1 MAFNRNCPGSGSFKN
16 PLPES
21 IQCIS
26 CGNEIEIWSDE
37 MKVRCRKCGTI
48 NYKDRNLTCVEWCK
62 FAKECLGP
70 ELYSKLMEEK
80 NGITA
85 KEEAAKKKG
94 AYFLLRNTN
103 DLRTKETESEV
114 AADIMETENIEEEAI
129 KKYSSL
135 NPSFFNKLL
144 PQIMNAFSTEK
155 QEGETSESFVRRL
168 MDETQKIFK
177 I

>member
-1 MAFNRNCPGSGSFKN
+1 MAFNRDCPGSGSFKN

-85 KEEAAKKKG
+85 KEEAAKKNAELAATAAEKG
-94 AYFLLRNTN
+94 A
-103 DLRTKETESEV
+103 
-114 AADIMETENIEEEAI
+114 
-129 KKYSSL
+129 
-135 NPSFFNKLL
+135 
-144 PQIMNAFSTEK
+144 
-155 QEGETSESFVRRL
+155 G
-168 MDETQKIFK
+168 
-177 I
+177 